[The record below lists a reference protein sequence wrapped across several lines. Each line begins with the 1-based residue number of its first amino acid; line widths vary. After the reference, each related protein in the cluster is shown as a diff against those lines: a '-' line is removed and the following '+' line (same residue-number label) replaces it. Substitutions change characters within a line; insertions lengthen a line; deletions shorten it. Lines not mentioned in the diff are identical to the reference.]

1 MDNDK
6 WIWNILHKIISRK
19 WIGHFI
25 CKLLLRLDT
34 AFAPHT
40 SIFVLF
46 RLHKYYYKGPGL
58 ECQNMTDNSYV

>member
-1 MDNDK
+1 MDTVK

-19 WIGHFI
+19 WIGDSI
-25 CKLLLRLDT
+25 CKLVLRLDI

-46 RLHKYYYKGPGL
+46 ILHKL
-58 ECQNMTDNSYV
+58 HIA

>member
-1 MDNDK
+1 MDLE
-6 WIWNILHKIISRK
+6 ILHKIISRK
-19 WIGHFI
+19 WNGHSI

-46 RLHKYYYKGPGL
+46 ILHKYYYKGPGL
-58 ECQNMTDNSYV
+58 EC